1 MKCAGGFIA
10 SSFRTRLLLAISF
23 FTFPSARGLGGPIT
37 LTLTLAAAGD
47 KTLHLHDGAAGLGLD
62 TAVLALL
69 AAVAAAV
76 VWAAHCT
83 TQLPREVSR
92 AAAQDDVC
100 RRTLAPQIPT
110 QELVIVVFYWYE
122 MSKLSF

>member
-1 MKCAGGFIA
+1 MA
-10 SSFRTRLLLAISF
+10 
-23 FTFPSARGLGGPIT
+23 PIT

-76 VWAAHCT
+76 V
-83 TQLPREVSR
+83 
-92 AAAQDDVC
+92 
-100 RRTLAPQIPT
+100 
-110 QELVIVVFYWYE
+110 
-122 MSKLSF
+122 

>member
-23 FTFPSARGLGGPIT
+23 FTFPSARGLSGPIT

-47 KTLHLHDGAAGLGLD
+47 KTLHLHDGAAGLGLGLD

-76 VWAAHCT
+76 V
-83 TQLPREVSR
+83 
-92 AAAQDDVC
+92 
-100 RRTLAPQIPT
+100 
-110 QELVIVVFYWYE
+110 
-122 MSKLSF
+122 

>member
-76 VWAAHCT
+76 V
-83 TQLPREVSR
+83 
-92 AAAQDDVC
+92 
-100 RRTLAPQIPT
+100 
-110 QELVIVVFYWYE
+110 
-122 MSKLSF
+122 

>member
-23 FTFPSARGLGGPIT
+23 FTFPSARGLSGPHHT
-37 LTLTLAAAGD
+37 DPDPDCCAAGD

-76 VWAAHCT
+76 V
-83 TQLPREVSR
+83 
-92 AAAQDDVC
+92 
-100 RRTLAPQIPT
+100 
-110 QELVIVVFYWYE
+110 
-122 MSKLSF
+122 

>member
-47 KTLHLHDGAAGLGLD
+47 KTLHLHDGAAGLELGLD

-76 VWAAHCT
+76 V
-83 TQLPREVSR
+83 
-92 AAAQDDVC
+92 
-100 RRTLAPQIPT
+100 
-110 QELVIVVFYWYE
+110 
-122 MSKLSF
+122 